1 MPYIQHLKNCPLFK
15 GLTEDEI
22 AVYRPATKQV
32 SYKEGDVIMTEGQ
45 TGETLF
51 ILIKGQVTISK
62 KLTLL
67 GDEEADTKDKTF
79 ITLSDEYRPFFGEMA
94 MLMEDS
100 IRTATVS
107 ASSDCEIVIM
117 SKTAFQEACAKH
129 PAIGVQV
136 MENIAQKL
144 ATNLERESKN
154 VLKLTTAFSLIL
166 EE

>member
-1 MPYIQHLKNCPLFK
+1 
-15 GLTEDEI
+15 
-22 AVYRPATKQV
+22 
-32 SYKEGDVIMTEGQ
+32 
-45 TGETLF
+45 
-51 ILIKGQVTISK
+51 
-62 KLTLL
+62 
-67 GDEEADTKDKTF
+67 
-79 ITLSDEYRPFFGEMA
+79 
-94 MLMEDS
+94 
-100 IRTATVS
+100 
-107 ASSDCEIVIM
+107 VIM

>member
-1 MPYIQHLKNCPLFK
+1 MPYIPHLKNCPLFR
-15 GLTEDEI
+15 GLTEEEI

-32 SYKEGDVIMTEGQ
+32 SYKAGEAIMTEGQ
-45 TGETLF
+45 IGETLV
-51 ILIKGQVTISK
+51 ILIHGEVTISK

-67 GDEEADTKDKTF
+67 GDEDSSTKDKTF
-79 ITLSDEYRPFFGEMA
+79 ITLSDEFKPFFGEMA
-94 MLMEDS
+94 MLMKDA
-100 IRTATVS
+100 IRTASVI
-107 ASSDCEIVIM
+107 ASSDCEIVVM
-117 SKTAFQEACAKH
+117 GKNAFQEACNKH
-129 PAIGVQV
+129 PAIGLKV

>member
-1 MPYIQHLKNCPLFK
+1 
-15 GLTEDEI
+15 
-22 AVYRPATKQV
+22 
-32 SYKEGDVIMTEGQ
+32 
-45 TGETLF
+45 
-51 ILIKGQVTISK
+51 
-62 KLTLL
+62 
-67 GDEEADTKDKTF
+67 
-79 ITLSDEYRPFFGEMA
+79 MA

>member
-62 KLTLL
+62 KTYPS
-67 GDEEADTKDKTF
+67 G
-79 ITLSDEYRPFFGEMA
+79 R
-94 MLMEDS
+94 
-100 IRTATVS
+100 
-107 ASSDCEIVIM
+107 
-117 SKTAFQEACAKH
+117 
-129 PAIGVQV
+129 
-136 MENIAQKL
+136 
-144 ATNLERESKN
+144 
-154 VLKLTTAFSLIL
+154 
-166 EE
+166 

>member
-15 GLTEDEI
+15 GMTEEEI

-32 SYKEGDVIMTEGQ
+32 SYKAGEAIMTEGKA
-45 TGETLF
+45 GDTLV
-51 ILIKGQVTISK
+51 ILIKGEVTISK

-67 GDEEADTKDKTF
+67 GDEDADAKDKTF
-79 ITLSDEYRPFFGEMA
+79 ITLNDKYRPFFGEMA

-100 IRTATVS
+100 IRTASVI
-107 ASSDCEIVIM
+107 ALSDCEIVIM
-117 SKTAFQEACAKH
+117 GKNAFQDVCTKH
-129 PAIGVQV
+129 PAIGLRV